1 MPKQRVAAS
10 RLGYHVLAIFVV
22 LVWGATFVNSKI
34 LIQHGLQ
41 VHEIF
46 VIRFLLAYVCIWFLP
61 PRRLWSDNWRDEL
74 RMLLLGL
81 TGGSLYF
88 VTENMAVRLD
98 YVNNVSFIVCTAPLL
113 TTLLAL
119 VFVRGLRPT
128 PRLLGGSLLALVGVA
143 LVVFNGQFVLRL
155 NPLGDAMAFAAALCW
170 AVYSL
175 LMRGVSRY
183 SAVFVTRKVFAYG
196 LLTVLPFFWFHP
208 WQASPRLLFQPVV
221 AANLLFLGL
230 VASFACF
237 ALWSLAIKKIGV
249 VSTSNYVYLNPVTTV
264 LASALFLDEPMTSV
278 AYLGS
283 ALILGGVILA
293 NARG

>member
-1 MPKQRVAAS
+1 MPRPSAARS
-10 RLGYHVLAIFVV
+10 RWAYHAIALFVV
-22 LVWGATFVNSKI
+22 LVWGTTFVNSKI

-46 VIRFLLAYVCIWFLP
+46 LIRFLLAYVCIWFLP

-88 VTENMAVRLD
+88 VTENLAVRID
-98 YVNNVSFIVCTAPLL
+98 YVSNVSFIVCTAPLL

-119 VFVRGLRPT
+119 VFVRGMRPT

-143 LVVFNGQFVLRL
+143 LVVFNGRFVLRL
-155 NPLGDAMAFAAALCW
+155 NPLGDALAFGAALCW

-196 LLTVLPFFWFHP
+196 LLTVLPLFWFHP
-208 WQASPRLLFQPVV
+208 WQAPASLLLQPVV

-230 VASFACF
+230 LASFACF

-264 LASALFLDEPMTSV
+264 VAGALILGEPLTAM
-278 AYLGS
+278 AGLGS
-283 ALILGGVILA
+283 ALILCGVVLA
-293 NARG
+293 NTRR

>member
-1 MPKQRVAAS
+1 MPRQTAAPG
-10 RLGYHVLAIFVV
+10 RWAYHAIALFVV

-46 VIRFLLAYVCIWFLP
+46 AIRFLLAYVCIWFLP
-61 PRRLWSDNWRDEL
+61 PHRLWSDSWRDEL
-74 RMLLLGL
+74 RMVLLGL

-88 VTENMAVRLD
+88 VTENMAVRID
-98 YVNNVSFIVCTAPLL
+98 YVSNVSFIVCTAPLL
-113 TTLLAL
+113 TTLLSL
-119 VFVRGLRPT
+119 VFVRGMRPT

-143 LVVFNGQFVLRL
+143 LVVFNGRFVLRL
-155 NPLGDAMAFAAALCW
+155 NPLGDALALAAALCW

-175 LMRGVSRY
+175 LMRGVARY

-196 LLTVLPFFWFHP
+196 LLTALPLFWFHP
-208 WQASPRLLFQPVV
+208 WQAPVGLLLQPVV

-230 VASFACF
+230 LASFACF

-264 LASALFLDEPMTSV
+264 VAGALILDEPMTAV
-278 AYLGS
+278 AFVGS

-293 NARG
+293 NARH